1 MDIIHVSL
9 FQRLLLTILSTMG
22 DVMSSV
28 ADLLNKNAVHL
39 GRAEMDLRSSF
50 IYL

>member
-1 MDIIHVSL
+1 MDIIHVSV
-9 FQRLLLTILSTMG
+9 FQRLPLTILSTMG

-28 ADLLNKNAVHL
+28 ADLLNKSAVHF
-39 GRAEMDLRSSF
+39 GRAEMDLLSSF